1 MELKN
6 KIALVTGASRGI
18 GKSISIAL
26 AEKGAIVIITA
37 RDLEELKKTAKEI
50 ESLNGRSHIIP
61 ADLSDEK
68 QIINMFEQVKKAFG
82 KLDILINNAAVTVT
96 GKLVDFSSKDFDS
109 IINVNLKSVFLCC
122 REALKIMLAQKSGAI
137 INISSNIVY
146 KGGQYQAV
154 YCASKSGVLGLTRS
168 IANEY
173 QKEGILASVIHPG
186 AVDTGMIAQAR
197 PDIERSLLMLPRD
210 VTDTVLY
217 VLGLSD
223 RAWVDEIVVRRRAAK
238 PF

>member
-26 AEKGAIVIITA
+26 AEKGAIVIISA
-37 RDLEELKKTAKEI
+37 RDLEKLKKTGKEI
-50 ESLNGRSHIIP
+50 ESLNGRSLIIP

-68 QIINMFEQVKKAFG
+68 QIINMFEQVKKEFG

-146 KGGQYQAV
+146 KGYPYQAV
-154 YCASKSGVLGLTRS
+154 YCASKCGVLGLTRS

-173 QKEGILASVIHPG
+173 QKEGILVTAIHPG

-197 PDIERSLLMLPRD
+197 PDIESSLLMLPQD

-223 RAWVDEIVVRRRAAK
+223 RAWVDELVVRRRAAK

>member
-26 AEKGAIVIITA
+26 AKKGAVVVLVA
-37 RDLEELKKTAKEI
+37 RNLEKLKQTGEEI
-50 ESLNGRSHIIP
+50 KSFGSRSLIIP
-61 ADLSDEK
+61 ADLADEK
-68 QIINMFEQVKKAFG
+68 QIMDVFENVKKEFG
-82 KLDILINNAAVTVT
+82 RLDILINNAAVTKT
-96 GKLVDFSSKDFDS
+96 GKLIDFCCSDYDK
-109 IINVNLKSVFLCC
+109 IMNINLKAVYLCC
-122 REALKIMLAQKSGAI
+122 QQALRIMVPQKSGVI
-137 INISSNIVY
+137 LNISSNIVY
-146 KGGQYQAV
+146 KGYPYQAI

-197 PDIERSLLMLPRD
+197 PDIEKSLLMLPKD

-217 VLGLSD
+217 LLSLSD
-223 RAWVDEIVVRRRAAK
+223 RAWVDEIVIRRRAAK